1 MKLYAAS
8 LVVIFMLFCGSSY
21 LWGQSSQQH
30 DSIFA
35 ERFLVQQQLEEP
47 DSQRSDYVTFGLGY
61 SRSHYLRNFLGA
73 IFTVSYAHVLSQVIE
88 IEAAI
93 YYAERYP
100 GNNAYRG
107 SYLTSLTSDIGIIA
121 QIIPNLPLRLGIGG
135 AFRWAASLQKDEGSP
150 IFNLPRIYYLET
162 MQLGVSAKVEYLFPV
177 SNSVDIGLRGQVQ
190 SFFAPFSTVSNTT
203 ATLPVYVYGDPL
215 IKVVNLGVFLRI
227 GF

>member
-1 MKLYAAS
+1 MFFFGLS
-8 LVVIFMLFCGSSY
+8 C
-21 LWGQSSQQH
+21 LWGQSTQQQ
-30 DSIFA
+30 DSTFA
-35 ERFLVQQQLEEP
+35 ERFLTQQQLEEP
-47 DSQRSDYVTFGLGY
+47 SSQRSDYVSFGLGY
-61 SRSHYLRNFLGA
+61 TRSHYLRNFLGA
-73 IFTVSYAHVLSQVIE
+73 IFTASYSHAFSSSFELD
-88 IEAAI
+88 ADI
-93 YYAERYP
+93 YYAERYVDE
-100 GNNAYRG
+100 RG
-107 SYLTSLTSDIGIIA
+107 SSLFLSSVIGDIGGVV
-121 QIIPNLPLRLGIGG
+121 QLPSLPLRFGIGA
-135 AFRWAASLQKDEGSP
+135 AFRWAALLNNMGSS